1 MLLFSLF
8 ATIARFGCVCDAFSI
23 EQPPSGEGVG
33 RREVVRATFHL
44 GLSGGLLSILGP
56 SNAVAAAD
64 ATTETGVV
72 AAADATTETGQKASS
87 GFFSY
92 RIVPDASPGPDL
104 NPGLKPI
111 SSSELKKTLAMT
123 RGNGGALWLGEHH
136 NSLTDHQLQADFVQD
151 IYDQRKRSFG
161 RKAPPH
167 GHWSGASA
175 VAIPAS
181 TRCLRR
187 RKDIGRRPEGC
198 GGMGEEVELVL

>member
-1 MLLFSLF
+1 MLLLSLF
-8 ATIARFGCVCDAFSI
+8 VTIACSGCVSDAFSI
-23 EQPPSGEGVG
+23 EQQPPIGEGVGRRSEQPPSGEGVG
-33 RREVVRATFHL
+33 RREVLRNTFL
-44 GLSGGLLSILGP
+44 GLSGAGGLLSTFIAGP

-64 ATTETGVV
+64 ATT
-72 AAADATTETGQKASS
+72 DTGQKLGSS
-87 GFFSY
+87 FFSY

-123 RGNGGALWLGEHH
+123 KGNGGTLWLGEHH

-181 TRCLRR
+181 T
-187 RKDIGRRPEGC
+187 
-198 GGMGEEVELVL
+198 